1 MKLLLFYTP
10 EWWYKTASKTLE
22 QVPDI
27 EIEESIRDAVTV
39 FFHCEA
45 EDEARFSGVCEKFV
59 KNVKWLAGKFGTKNI
74 VLHSFNHL
82 SASKSSPE
90 FARQLLNEVIIRL
103 ERTGYTV
110 MQTPFG
116 YFNEFRMHVA
126 GDSLA
131 KVFKEF

>member
-1 MKLLLFYTP
+1 MKLLMFYTS
-10 EWWYKTASKTLE
+10 EWWYKTASKTLATAA
-22 QVPDI
+22 DI
-27 EIEESIRDAVTV
+27 EIEEAMHDAVTV

-45 EDEARFSGVCEKFV
+45 CDEERPAGVSEKFV
-59 KNVKWLAGKFGTKNI
+59 KNVKWLAGKFGSRNV

-82 SASKSSPE
+82 SSSKSSPE
-90 FARQLLNEVIIRL
+90 FARQLIDDVIIRL

-116 YFNEFRMHVA
+116 YLNEFRMHVA